1 MQTDHE
7 AGQVSI
13 FGPDLWYGKMCR
25 EHSPAESGRAR
36 TSASSWKRSS
46 ELSAVPFM
54 SLDLTPGHGN
64 LLGESYW
71 ELISPYAGGAWT
83 LNTGVS
89 PKDAK
94 ESSLSQILQADPPLK
109 YYLSPKACL
118 GILRRAF
125 ERGKELPKKLERA
138 LKIQAGLMRPDGQ
151 PTGLEAYH
159 INQRDEGIDLHG
171 VSGALLATTNMQM
184 QTFVTQPDEAVEGFD
199 GYNGDLTGDVA
210 ATLGVNC
217 GMSTGR
223 NGVMAFASNQRDE
236 VRDLH
241 DVAGALQASPGMKQQ
256 TFVASGVVTKG
267 NGDCFLSEER
277 HTALTAGGG
286 QAGQGYPCVL
296 TAAFSAGQGSK
307 AGGIGYQEECSPTL
321 KAAESGTNMV
331 PSVLCL
337 NDQGGSVMNCSENV
351 SGTLRAQ
358 EHGHQPLVYENHGID
373 SRYTGPH
380 KVAPTMSARYGT
392 GGNNVPLVEQEADAI
407 CIAGNIVD
415 RQPQNGGNGLGCQ
428 DELSYT
434 LTATD
439 RHCIYARQ
447 RVDVFK
453 DGEVVSTQSAR
464 QHKDA
469 TDLVMDVAGLDCRNA
484 AENGDLC
491 GTLQKGTSG
500 SSLNSIHPIRNGL
513 LIRRLTPLECER
525 LQGFPDGWTDIP
537 NASDSARYK
546 ALGNSVAIPCVEFIM
561 SRIAATLL

>member
-1 MQTDHE
+1 MQTYKE
-7 AGQVSI
+7 TEQLSMFGQ
-13 FGPDLWYGKMCR
+13 DLWYGKTF
-25 EHSPAESGRAR
+25 PAPLVQERQRAKTSESFWR
-36 TSASSWKRSS
+36 RSS
-46 ELSAVPFM
+46 ALNAIPFQ
-54 SLDLTPGHGN
+54 SLDLTPGAGN
-64 LLGESYW
+64 LLGEFYW
-71 ELISPYAGGAWT
+71 ELISPWRGGAST

-223 NGVMAFASNQRDE
+223 NGVMAFAANQRDE

-241 DVAGALQASPGMKQQ
+241 DVAGALGAQPGMKQQ

-277 HTALTAGGG
+277 HTALSTGGG

-296 TAAFSAGQGSK
+296 TAAFSAGAGAS
-307 AGGIGYQEECSPTL
+307 AGGIGYGEELSPTL
-321 KAAESGTNMV
+321 KGSAGGNCM

-337 NDQGGSVMNCSENV
+337 NDQGGSVMEYSENV

-392 GGNNVPLVEQEADAI
+392 GGNNVPLVEQDSDAI

-428 DELSYT
+428 DDLAYT

-439 RHCIYARQ
+439 RHAVFSRQ
-447 RVDVFK
+447 RVDAFRQNNVA
-453 DGEVVSTQSAR
+453 STQSAR
-464 QHKDA
+464 QYKDA
-469 TDLVMDVAGLDCRNA
+469 TDLICQQ
-484 AENGDLC
+484 AEVYAY
-491 GTLQKGTSG
+491 
-500 SSLNSIHPIRNGL
+500 

-537 NASDSARYK
+537 DASDSARYK
-546 ALGNSVAIPCVEFIM
+546 ALGNSVAIPCVEFII
-561 SRIAATLL
+561 SRIAAVLRAA

>member
-1 MQTDHE
+1 MYRFDANGQLTMLELE
-7 AGQVSI
+7 AAEGAGAPPKRRPGKLDSELVSI
-13 FGPDLWYGKMCR
+13 PYF
-25 EHSPAESGRAR
+25 H
-36 TSASSWKRSS
+36 
-46 ELSAVPFM
+46 
-54 SLDLTPGHGN
+54 LDLVSGSVDLFGQRH
-64 LLGESYW
+64 W
-71 ELISPYAGGAWT
+71 ELRSPWRKGKRP
-83 LNTGVS
+83 LNTGAAPRIPIRV
-89 PKDAK
+89 P
-94 ESSLSQILQADPPLK
+94 LSGILEANPAQK
-109 YYLSPKACL
+109 YYLSKVACI

-125 ERGKELPKKLERA
+125 ERGKELPQKLERA
-138 LKIQAGLMRPDGQ
+138 LRIQAGLMRPDGQ

-171 VSGALLATTNMQM
+171 VSGALMATTNMQM

-223 NGVMAFASNQRDE
+223 NGVMAFAANQRDE

-241 DVAGALQASPGMKQQ
+241 DVAGALGAQPGMKQQ

-358 EHGHQPLVYENHGID
+358 EHGHQPLVYENHGIN

-407 CIAGNIVD
+407 CIAGNTVD

-469 TDLVMDVAGLDCRNA
+469 TDLVVDVAGLDCRNA

-561 SRIAATLL
+561 GRIAAALL

>member
-1 MQTDHE
+1 MQTNYE
-7 AGQVSI
+7 AEQLSMFGQ
-13 FGPDLWYGKMCR
+13 DLWYGKMF
-25 EHSPAESGRAR
+25 PAPLVQERPKAR
-36 TSASSWKRSS
+36 TSGSFWKRSS
-46 ELSAVPFM
+46 ALNAIPFQ
-54 SLDLTPGHGN
+54 SLDLTPGAGN
-64 LLGESYW
+64 LLGEFYW
-71 ELISPYAGGAWT
+71 ELISPWRGGAST

-89 PKDAK
+89 PRDAK

-151 PTGLEAYH
+151 PTGSEAYH

-171 VSGALLATTNMQM
+171 VSGALMATTNMQM

-223 NGVMAFASNQRDE
+223 NGVMAFAANQRDE

-241 DVAGALQASPGMKQQ
+241 DLAGALGAQPGMKQQ

-277 HTALTAGGG
+277 HTALSAGGG

-469 TDLVMDVAGLDCRNA
+469 TDLVVDVAGLDCRNA

-500 SSLNSIHPIRNGL
+500 SSLNSVHPIRNGL

-561 SRIAATLL
+561 SRIAAALL

>member
-1 MQTDHE
+1 MQTNKE
-7 AGQVSI
+7 AEQVTLS
-13 FGPDLWYGKMCR
+13 DLGICCGKTFR
-25 EHSPAESGRAR
+25 EPSPVERPKAR
-36 TSASSWKRSS
+36 TSASSSKRSS

-71 ELISPYAGGAWT
+71 ELISPWLGGAWM

-89 PKDAK
+89 PNDAR
-94 ESSLSQILQADPPLK
+94 ESSLSQILQDAPPIK

-118 GILRRAF
+118 GILRRAS
-125 ERGKELPKKLERA
+125 ERGKALPPKLERA

-151 PTGLEAYH
+151 PTDLNAFH

-171 VSGALLATTNMQM
+171 VSGALMATTNMQM
-184 QTFVTQPDEAVEGFD
+184 QTFVTQPDEVVEGFD

-210 ATLGVNC
+210 ATLGANC

-223 NGVMAFASNQRDE
+223 NGVMAFAANQRDE

-241 DVAGALQASPGMKQQ
+241 DVAGALNAQPGMKQQ
-256 TFVASGVVTKG
+256 TFVAEGVVTKG

-337 NDQGGSVMNCSENV
+337 NDQGGSVMNCSENIF
-351 SGTLRAQ
+351 GTLRAQ
-358 EHGHQPLVYENHGID
+358 EHGHQPLVYENHGVD

-407 CIAGNIVD
+407 CIAGNTVD

-428 DELSYT
+428 DELAYT

-439 RHCIYARQ
+439 R
-447 RVDVFK
+447 
-453 DGEVVSTQSAR
+453 
-464 QHKDA
+464 
-469 TDLVMDVAGLDCRNA
+469 L
-484 AENGDLC
+484 
-491 GTLQKGTSG
+491 SG
-500 SSLNSIHPIRNGL
+500 Y
-513 LIRRLTPLECER
+513 
-525 LQGFPDGWTDIP
+525 PDKRSNPED
-537 NASDSARYK
+537 
-546 ALGNSVAIPCVEFIM
+546 
-561 SRIAATLL
+561 

>member
-1 MQTDHE
+1 MYRFDANGQLMMLELE
-7 AGQVSI
+7 AAEGTGAPPKRRPGKPDSELVSI
-13 FGPDLWYGKMCR
+13 PYF
-25 EHSPAESGRAR
+25 H
-36 TSASSWKRSS
+36 
-46 ELSAVPFM
+46 
-54 SLDLTPGHGN
+54 LDLVSGSVDLFGQRH
-64 LLGESYW
+64 W
-71 ELISPYAGGAWT
+71 ELRSPWRKGKRP
-83 LNTGVS
+83 LNTGAAPRIPIRV
-89 PKDAK
+89 P
-94 ESSLSQILQADPPLK
+94 LSGILEANPAQK
-109 YYLSPKACL
+109 YYLSKVACI

-125 ERGKELPKKLERA
+125 ERGKELPQKLERA
-138 LKIQAGLMRPDGQ
+138 LRIQAGLMRPDGQ

-184 QTFVTQPDEAVEGFD
+184 QTFVTQPDEAAEGFD

-223 NGVMAFASNQRDE
+223 NGVMAFAANQRDE

-241 DVAGALQASPGMKQQ
+241 DVAGALGAQPGMKQQ
-256 TFVASGVVTKG
+256 TFVAEGVVTKG

-337 NDQGGSVMNCSENV
+337 NDQGGSVMNCSENI

-358 EHGHQPLVYENHGID
+358 EHGHQPLVYENHGVD

-439 RHCIYARQ
+439 R
-447 RVDVFK
+447 
-453 DGEVVSTQSAR
+453 
-464 QHKDA
+464 
-469 TDLVMDVAGLDCRNA
+469 L
-484 AENGDLC
+484 
-491 GTLQKGTSG
+491 SG
-500 SSLNSIHPIRNGL
+500 Y
-513 LIRRLTPLECER
+513 
-525 LQGFPDGWTDIP
+525 PDKRSNPED
-537 NASDSARYK
+537 
-546 ALGNSVAIPCVEFIM
+546 
-561 SRIAATLL
+561 

>member
-1 MQTDHE
+1 M
-7 AGQVSI
+7 V
-13 FGPDLWYGKMCR
+13 
-25 EHSPAESGRAR
+25 
-36 TSASSWKRSS
+36 
-46 ELSAVPFM
+46 
-54 SLDLTPGHGN
+54 
-64 LLGESYW
+64 
-71 ELISPYAGGAWT
+71 
-83 LNTGVS
+83 VS

-223 NGVMAFASNQRDE
+223 NGVMAFAANQRDE

-392 GGNNVPLVEQEADAI
+392 GGNNVPLVEQAADAI

-469 TDLVMDVAGLDCRNA
+469 TDLVVDVAGLDCRNA

-525 LQGFPDGWTDIP
+525 LQGFPDGWMDIP
-537 NASDSARYK
+537 GASDSARYK

-561 SRIAATLL
+561 GRIAAALRAV

>member
-1 MQTDHE
+1 MQTYKE
-7 AGQVSI
+7 AEQLSMFGQ
-13 FGPDLWYGKMCR
+13 DLWHGRTYPAPSAR
-25 EHSPAESGRAR
+25 ERQRAR
-36 TSASSWKRSS
+36 TSESFWRRSS
-46 ELSAVPFM
+46 ALNAIPLQ
-54 SLDLTPGHGN
+54 SLDLTPGAGN
-64 LLGESYW
+64 LLGEFYW
-71 ELISPYAGGAWT
+71 ELISPWRGGAST

-171 VSGALLATTNMQM
+171 VSGALMATTNMQM

-223 NGVMAFASNQRDE
+223 NGVMAFAANQRDE

-241 DVAGALQASPGMKQQ
+241 DVAGALGAQPGMKQQ

-277 HTALTAGGG
+277 HTALSAGGG

-296 TAAFSAGQGSK
+296 TAAFSAGAGAS
-307 AGGIGYQEECSPTL
+307 AGGIGYGEELSPTL
-321 KAAESGTNMV
+321 KGSAGGNCM

-337 NDQGGSVMNCSENV
+337 NDQGGSVMEYSENV

-392 GGNNVPLVEQEADAI
+392 GGNNVPLVEQDSDAI

-428 DELSYT
+428 DDLAYT

-439 RHCIYARQ
+439 RHAVFSRQ
-447 RVDVFK
+447 RVDAFRQNNVA
-453 DGEVVSTQSAR
+453 STQSAR
-464 QHKDA
+464 QYKDA
-469 TDLVMDVAGLDCRNA
+469 TDLICQQ
-484 AENGDLC
+484 AEAYAY
-491 GTLQKGTSG
+491 
-500 SSLNSIHPIRNGL
+500 

-537 NASDSARYK
+537 DASDSARYK
-546 ALGNSVAIPCVEFIM
+546 ALGNSVAIPCVEFII
-561 SRIAATLL
+561 SRIAAMLRAA

>member
-1 MQTDHE
+1 MYRFDANGQLTMLELE
-7 AGQVSI
+7 AAEGT
-13 FGPDLWYGKMCR
+13 GAPPKRRPGKPD
-25 EHSPAESGRAR
+25 S
-36 TSASSWKRSS
+36 
-46 ELSAVPFM
+46 
-54 SLDLTPGHGN
+54 
-64 LLGESYW
+64 
-71 ELISPYAGGAWT
+71 ELISIPYFHLDLVSGSVDLFGQRHWELRSPWRKGKRP
-83 LNTGVS
+83 LNTGAAPRIPIRV
-89 PKDAK
+89 P
-94 ESSLSQILQADPPLK
+94 LSGILEANPAQK
-109 YYLSPKACL
+109 YFLSKVACI

-125 ERGKELPKKLERA
+125 ERGKELPQKLERA

-151 PTGLEAYH
+151 PTNLDAFH

-171 VSGALLATTNMQM
+171 VSGALMATTNMQM
-184 QTFVTQPDEAVEGFD
+184 QTFVTQPDDAVEGFD

-223 NGVMAFASNQRDE
+223 NGVMAFAANQRDE

-407 CIAGNIVD
+407 CIAGNTVD

-439 RHCIYARQ
+439 R
-447 RVDVFK
+447 
-453 DGEVVSTQSAR
+453 
-464 QHKDA
+464 
-469 TDLVMDVAGLDCRNA
+469 L
-484 AENGDLC
+484 
-491 GTLQKGTSG
+491 SG
-500 SSLNSIHPIRNGL
+500 Y
-513 LIRRLTPLECER
+513 
-525 LQGFPDGWTDIP
+525 PDKRSNPED
-537 NASDSARYK
+537 
-546 ALGNSVAIPCVEFIM
+546 
-561 SRIAATLL
+561 